1 VVRPTRLRRLR
12 IQRALRVGVMST
24 GVVLVAATV
33 SLAWHKHVTL
43 VVAGTPASVS
53 TTSSNVGDLLRSE
66 GLPLSL
72 GLQVQPPPV
81 TALAD
86 GMTVMVSQPPGM
98 PADAFSA
105 TVGPHGVGVWVVER
119 PREGLFGKAVPL
131 SGQAAALGAVG
142 PSTLSVRAVVS
153 GKVHDVSTNAN
164 TVGVLLSAMGIEPD
178 ADDRVVPPPSTPLL
192 SGITVRYDRV
202 EVTDVRQFHVLP
214 YGVHT
219 EYTSRMVPGTS
230 AVLHQGVPGVVD
242 QTLRLTLLNGRVE
255 QRELLSRTVYLRPQ
269 SEERL
274 SAPWSMYDGTLTE
287 PGTGATSE
295 EGQATWYDP
304 PWTGL
309 TAAHPWLPFGT
320 HVTVTDLATGRSV
333 TVVIDDRGP
342 FSPGRVIDLSPE
354 AFSVLSPL
362 GHGVLHVSLSW

>member
-1 VVRPTRLRRLR
+1 VVRPTRVRRLR
-12 IQRALRVGVMST
+12 IQRAIRVGVLTT

-81 TALAD
+81 TRLAD

-98 PADAFSA
+98 PADAFTA
-105 TVGPHGVGVWVVER
+105 TVGPHGVGVWVVEQ
-119 PREGLFGKAVPL
+119 PREALFGKAAPP

-142 PSTLSVRAVVS
+142 PSAVSVRAVVS
-153 GKVHDVSTNAN
+153 GKVHDVSTNAG
-164 TVGVLLSAMGIEPD
+164 TVGALLSAMGIEPD
-178 ADDRVVPPPSTPLL
+178 ADDRVVPPPSTPLI
-192 SGITVRYDRV
+192 SGSTVRYDSV
-202 EVTDVRQFHVLP
+202 QVKDVRQLHVIP

-219 EYTSRMVPGTS
+219 AYTSHMVPGTS
-230 AVLHQGVPGVVD
+230 VVLDRGVPGVVD
-242 QTLRLTLLNGRVE
+242 RTLRVTLVNGHVE
-255 QRELLSRTVYLRPQ
+255 RRQLMQKTVYLRPRT
-269 SEERL
+269 EERL
-274 SAPWSMYDGTLTE
+274 SAPWSMYAGTLTE
-287 PGTGATSE
+287 PGTGATTE
-295 EGQATWYDP
+295 EGEATWYDP
-304 PWTGL
+304 PWSGL

-342 FSPGRVIDLSPE
+342 FSPGRIIDLSPE
-354 AFSVLSPL
+354 AFAVLSPL

>member
-1 VVRPTRLRRLR
+1 MVRPTRVRRLR
-12 IQRALRVGVMST
+12 IQRALRV
-24 GVVLVAATV
+24 VVLATGIVIVGATV
-33 SLAWHKHVTL
+33 ALAWQKNVTL

-72 GLQVQPPPV
+72 GLQVQPPPA

-105 TVGPHGVGVWVVER
+105 AVGPHGVGVWVVEQ
-119 PREGLFGKAVPL
+119 PGEGLFGKAAPL

-142 PSTLSVRAVVS
+142 PSTTSVRAIVS
-153 GKVHDVSTNAN
+153 GKVHDVSTNAGS
-164 TVGVLLSAMGIEPD
+164 VGALLSAMGIEPD

-192 SGITVRYDRV
+192 SGMTVRYDRV
-202 EVTDVRQFHVLP
+202 EVKDVRQLHVMP
-214 YGVHT
+214 YAVHT

-230 AVLHQGVPGVVD
+230 VVLQPGVPGVVD
-242 QTLRLTLLNGRVE
+242 QTLRLTLVNGHVE
-255 QRELLSRTVYLRPQ
+255 DRELLTRTLYLRPQ
-269 SEERL
+269 TEQRL
-274 SAPWSMYDGTLTE
+274 SAPWSMSDGTLTE
-287 PGTGATSE
+287 PGTGATTE
-295 EGQATWYDP
+295 LGQATWYDP
-304 PWTGL
+304 PWSGL

-320 HVTVTDLATGRSV
+320 RVTVTDLATGRSV